1 MFITFCLVC
10 YAGNMEM
17 PEDVAQAL
25 QAAGLLE
32 QFTALPPS
40 HQREYLK
47 WITEA
52 KRPETR
58 AQRIA
63 KTCTMLAAKSGG

>member
-1 MFITFCLVC
+1 MTGMPKDFSDALKESGL
-10 YAGNMEM
+10 AGFFS
-17 PEDVAQAL
+17 DC
-25 QAAGLLE
+25 AG
-32 QFTALPPS
+32 S

-58 AQRIA
+58 KERIKKA
-63 KTCTMLAAKSGG
+63 VKMLSDKCAEKTARSKKHG